1 MSESGPIGNGLN
13 VRNSGTDELQAG
25 RLRNGADSFV
35 IEDGWIVAQTIH
47 YTVEKE

>member
-25 RLRNGADSFV
+25 RLFKRTQQLTRDLV
-35 IEDGWIVAQTIH
+35 IDL
-47 YTVEKE
+47 